1 MKLLL
6 IVAVKAFQKE
16 IQQLLKKANISSYS
30 YKEVTGYQ
38 NSSEELIE
46 ENWFATNSIENES
59 VLFYVFAHEKKV
71 DPLFEWVAD
80 FNAKQET
87 LSQIHLAILCIEK
100 SN

>member
-38 NSSEELIE
+38 NSSEEFIE

-71 DPLFEWVAD
+71 DPLFEWVED

-87 LSQIHLAILCIEK
+87 TSLIHLAVLFIEK

>member
-38 NSSEELIE
+38 NSSEEFIE

-71 DPLFEWVAD
+71 DTLFEWVAD

-87 LSQIHLAILCIEK
+87 PSQIHLAVLCIEK